1 MNPQLRNQILIGASV
16 GLVVAAA
23 TYFLLGGKREELQAA
38 QAAIESLQKE
48 VDKGNQLKAN
58 AKKLE
63 EEVNQQK
70 KRIEELVKMM
80 PSDSDR
86 GDIPLR
92 IKKLAD
98 AAGIDVSSWNFEK
111 ENAQN
116 PYYIEYPVRFEFRAS
131 YHAFGQFT
139 SLLSGYEKI
148 INLTD
153 LGMKSAD
160 GRSVFPIRVSCKI
173 SAFVYKPEPPV
184 SEAAPAAPAPKAA
197 KPAAAAAEKGD

>member
-16 GLVVAAA
+16 GLVIAAA

-38 QAAIESLQKE
+38 QAAIESLQKD
-48 VDKGNQLKAN
+48 VDRGNQLKTN

-70 KRIEELVKMM
+70 KRIEELVKLM
-80 PSDSDR
+80 PGDADR

-98 AAGIDVSSWNFEK
+98 AAGIDVTSWNFEK

-116 PYYIEYPVRFEFRAS
+116 PYYIEYPVRFEFRAA

-139 SLLSGYEKI
+139 SLVSGYDKI
-148 INLTD
+148 INLTE
-153 LGMKSAD
+153 LVMKSAD
-160 GRSVFPIRVSCKI
+160 GRSIFPIRISCKI
-173 SAFVYKPEPPV
+173 SAFVYKPDPPP
-184 SEAAPAAPAPKAA
+184 SQEAPVAPAPKAA

>member
-1 MNPQLRNQILIGASV
+1 MNPQLRNQILIGATV

-38 QAAIESLQKE
+38 QAAIESLQKD

-70 KRIEELVKMM
+70 KRIDELVKLM
-80 PSDSDR
+80 PSDADR

-98 AAGIDVSSWNFEK
+98 AAGIDVSSWTFEK
-111 ENAQN
+111 ENTQN
-116 PYYIEYPVRFEFRAS
+116 PYYIEYPVRFEFRAG
-131 YHAFGQFT
+131 YHSFGQFT
-139 SLLSGYEKI
+139 SLVSGYDKI

-153 LGMKSAD
+153 LGMKSAE
-160 GRSVFPIRVSCKI
+160 GRSVFPVRVSCKI
-173 SAFVYKPEPPV
+173 SAFVYKPEPPA
-184 SEAAPAAPAPKAA
+184 SEAPPPAAAAPKAA
-197 KPAAAAAEKGD
+197 KPAAADKGD

>member
-16 GLVVAAA
+16 GLVIAAVS
-23 TYFLLGGKREELQAA
+23 YFLLGGKREELQAA

-48 VDKGNQLKAN
+48 VDKGNQLKVN

-70 KRIEELVKMM
+70 KRIDELVKLM

-98 AAGIDVSSWNFEK
+98 AAGIDVTSWSFETQ
-111 ENAQN
+111 NAQN
-116 PYYIEYPVRFEFRAS
+116 EYYIEYPVRFEFRAG
-131 YHAFGQFT
+131 YHSFGQFA
-139 SLLSGYEKI
+139 SLISGYDKI
-148 INLTD
+148 INLSEIS
-153 LGMKSAD
+153 MRSAE
-160 GRSVFPIRVSCKI
+160 GRSIFPVRISCKI
-173 SAFVYKPEPPV
+173 SAFVYKPEP
-184 SEAAPAAPAPKAA
+184 APAPEATAA
-197 KPAAAAAEKGD
+197 TPAPKPKPAGSAAEKGD

>member
-1 MNPQLRNQILIGASV
+1 MNPHLRNQILIGASV
-16 GLVVAAA
+16 GLVVAA
-23 TYFLLGGKREELQAA
+23 
-38 QAAIESLQKE
+38 

-70 KRIEELVKMM
+70 ARIDQLVKMM
-80 PSDSDR
+80 PSDADR

-98 AAGIDVSSWNFEK
+98 AAGIDVTSWNFEK

-116 PYYIEYPVRFEFRAS
+116 PYYIEYPVKFEFRAS

-139 SLLSGYEKI
+139 SLLSGHEKI

-153 LGMKSAD
+153 LGMKSAE
-160 GRSVFPIRVSCKI
+160 GRSVFPVRVSCRI
-173 SAFVYKPEPPV
+173 SAFVYKPEPPA
-184 SEAAPAAPAPKAA
+184 SEAPVAQAPKSA
-197 KPAAAAAEKGD
+197 KPAAGPAEKGD